1 MTGSGFASVSKSD
14 NENKEAADALEKQRI
29 CHFFWDGKIL
39 HPAGTVAKSLS
50 AAVTAA
56 MVAVSLSAAA
66 AVAIAIAAARIW
78 AVRITGAVT

>member
-1 MTGSGFASVSKSD
+1 MKIKKRQMRWKNSAS
-14 NENKEAADALEKQRI
+14 AI
-29 CHFFWDGKIL
+29 FFDGKIL

-56 MVAVSLSAAA
+56 MVAVSLST